1 MNLTD
6 HYGRTI
12 KYLRLSVTDLCNLR
26 CIYCMPESGVSK
38 RSHSEILSIEEL
50 TEIAQASYA
59 LGIRKIRLTGG
70 EPLVRRGILTLCRNI
85 RSIADDIELSLTTNG
100 ILLNE
105 MAQPL
110 KEAGVDRLNISLD
123 SFNAATYKT
132 ITRVGDLSNALSGI
146 KAAQNAGFDNIKIN
160 IVLLGG
166 FNSGEIYDMIRF
178 TKDHAVQLRFIEL
191 MPLGEAKTLYQE
203 RFQTIAE
210 IEEYLR
216 QNARMTVDGVAR
228 VYRLP
233 AHKGSVGL
241 ISPISRDFCPTCNK
255 IRVTCDGK
263 LKPCLHSDEEIDL
276 RDLHG
281 EDLKAAII
289 RGAHHKPFRHH
300 LPSGGTDTNRDM
312 NEIGG

>member
-6 HYGRTI
+6 HYGRSI

-26 CIYCMPESGVSK
+26 CIYCMPENGVSK

-50 TEIAQASYA
+50 TEIARASYA

-160 IVLLGG
+160 IVLLDG
-166 FNSGEIYDMIRF
+166 FNSGEIYDIIRF

-191 MPLGEAKTLYQE
+191 MPLGEAKALYQE

-228 VYRLP
+228 V
-233 AHKGSVGL
+233 
-241 ISPISRDFCPTCNK
+241 
-255 IRVTCDGK
+255 
-263 LKPCLHSDEEIDL
+263 
-276 RDLHG
+276 
-281 EDLKAAII
+281 
-289 RGAHHKPFRHH
+289 
-300 LPSGGTDTNRDM
+300 
-312 NEIGG
+312 